1 MQNDSRSEKTYIAY
15 LRQST
20 IKQQISG
27 LGIEAQRQIIKNY
40 VKNTS
45 IILKEYIETETGKN
59 NHRPKL
65 SEALEQCRQT
75 RSVLICAKLDRL
87 SRNVAFT
94 SRLLE
99 SDVEIVFCD
108 FPKANR
114 LLLHIISSIAEY
126 EADLISQ
133 RTKQSLKA
141 KKDKGIKL
149 GKPENLLNNHAK
161 AIANSVR
168 TNKEKALSNEN
179 NKRALALILML
190 KKENKTYLHIAHTL
204 NRQGFKT
211 SKGYRFTTSQVW
223 RLYKRHQDM
232 HR

>member
-1 MQNDSRSEKTYIAY
+1 MKTYISY

-20 IKQQISG
+20 IKQQVSG
-27 LGIEAQRQIIKNY
+27 LGIEAQREIIKTY
-40 VKNTS
+40 VKEDS
-45 IILKEYIETETGKN
+45 KILKEYIETETGKN

-65 SEALEQCRQT
+65 AEALDRCRQT
-75 RSVLICAKLDRL
+75 GAVLICAKLDRL

-94 SRLLE
+94 SKLLE

-114 LLLHIISSIAEY
+114 LILHIISSIAEY
-126 EADLISQ
+126 EANLISE

-149 GKPENLLNNHAK
+149 GKPENLLNNHAR
-161 AIANSVR
+161 AIANSIK
-168 TNKEKALSNEN
+168 TNRAKALTNEN
-179 NKRALALILML
+179 NKRALALIIMMR
-190 KKENKTYLHIAHTL
+190 KENKTYLQITLAL

-232 HR
+232 LK

>member
-1 MQNDSRSEKTYIAY
+1 MKTYISY

-20 IKQQISG
+20 IKQQVSG
-27 LGIEAQRQIIKNY
+27 LGIEAQREIIKTY
-40 VKNTS
+40 VKDDS
-45 IILKEYIETETGKN
+45 KILKEYIETETGRN
-59 NHRPKL
+59 NHRLKL
-65 SEALEQCRQT
+65 AEALDRCRQT
-75 RSVLICAKLDRL
+75 GAVLICAKLDRL

-94 SRLLE
+94 SKLLE

-114 LLLHIISSIAEY
+114 LILHIISSIAEY
-126 EADLISQ
+126 EANLISE

-149 GKPENLLNNHAK
+149 GKPENLLNNHAR
-161 AIANSVR
+161 AIANSIK
-168 TNKEKALSNEN
+168 TNRAKALTNEN
-179 NKRALALILML
+179 NKRALALIIMMR
-190 KKENKTYLHIAHTL
+190 KENKTYLQITLAL

-223 RLYKRHQDM
+223 RLYKRHQDILK
-232 HR
+232 